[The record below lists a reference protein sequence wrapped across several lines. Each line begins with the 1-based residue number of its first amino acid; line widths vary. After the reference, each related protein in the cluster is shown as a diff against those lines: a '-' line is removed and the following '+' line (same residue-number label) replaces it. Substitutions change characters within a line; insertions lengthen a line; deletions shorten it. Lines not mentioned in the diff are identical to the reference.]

1 MTHMGAIDW
10 WWGGDLLGRGLS
22 IVDLALRLIM
32 AVFVVMRRR
41 PVPITLA
48 WLVLV
53 TAVPFVGALLYVL
66 VGESRL
72 GARRVEEAQ
81 RIVGEIEPVVV
92 ARWHEQGLT
101 ARRPLAGGSEFEAIA
116 RDAMALGGFP
126 PLAGNTLELMADAD
140 ELLRRLAADIDQAR
154 THVHLLYYIWM
165 EGGLAGMVY
174 EALER
179 AAQRGVDCRV
189 LADSVGSGRFLG
201 GEWARRLGRA
211 GVRVDGALPASA
223 MRALAAR
230 LDLRNHRKIGVID
243 GRIAYC
249 GSQNL
254 IDTSFHFKKRSRV
267 GPWIDASVRV
277 EGPAVQALAAVFLRD
292 WALED
297 DQPVRLEPPYL
308 TSLERPA
315 RQAAV
320 VQVVPTGPGPDVVA
334 MREALLTTIYA
345 ARSELT
351 MTTPYFVP
359 DEATLAA
366 LTAAARRGVRV
377 TIVLPRTSDS
387 RLVAAASRSHFEE
400 LLESGVT
407 ITRYRHGLLH
417 AKLLA
422 VDGKFSMIGSANIDA
437 RSFWLNFEVTLFVYD
452 EAFAASLMALQRT
465 YMEGA
470 EELRLGAWRK
480 RGRWA
485 RGVENVARLFG
496 PIL

>member
-1 MTHMGAIDW
+1 MLATIDW
-10 WWGGDLLGRGLS
+10 WWGGDLLGRGVS
-22 IVDLALRLIM
+22 ILDLALRLIM

-53 TAVPFVGALLYVL
+53 TALPFVGVILYVL

-72 GARRVEEAQ
+72 GARRLKEAE
-81 RIVGEIEPVVV
+81 RIVMEIEPVVV

-116 RDAMALGGFP
+116 RDAMGLGGFP
-126 PLAGNTLELMADAD
+126 PLAGNRLELMADTDA
-140 ELLRRLAADIDQAR
+140 LLRRLAADIDGAR

-165 EGGLAGMVY
+165 EGGLAGEVY

-189 LADSVGSGRFLG
+189 LADSVGSSRFLG
-201 GEWARRLGRA
+201 GEWAARLARA
-211 GVRVDGALPASA
+211 GVRVDEALPASA

-230 LDLRNHRKIGVID
+230 LDLRNHRKIGIVD
-243 GRIAYC
+243 GTVAYC

-254 IDTSFHFKKRSRV
+254 TDTSFHFKKRSRV
-267 GPWIDASVRV
+267 GPWIDASVRM

-297 DQPVRLEPPYL
+297 EAPVKLEPPYL
-308 TSLERPA
+308 MPLERPGG
-315 RQAAV
+315 QGAV
-320 VQVVPTGPGPDVVA
+320 VQVVPTGPGPDVGA

-345 ARSELT
+345 ARRELT

-377 TIVLPRTSDS
+377 TIVLPLVSDS

-407 ITRYRHGLLH
+407 IMRYRHGLLH

-422 VDGKFSMIGSANIDA
+422 VDGTFSMIGSANIDA

-452 EAFAASLMALQRT
+452 QAFTASLVDLQRT
-465 YMEGA
+465 YLEGS
-470 EELRLGAWRK
+470 EELRLGAWQR
-480 RGRWA
+480 RGRVQ
-485 RGVENVARLFG
+485 RGMENVARLFG

>member
-1 MTHMGAIDW
+1 M
-10 WWGGDLLGRGLS
+10 
-22 IVDLALRLIM
+22 
-32 AVFVVMRRR
+32 
-41 PVPITLA
+41 
-48 WLVLV
+48 
-53 TAVPFVGALLYVL
+53 
-66 VGESRL
+66 
-72 GARRVEEAQ
+72 
-81 RIVGEIEPVVV
+81 
-92 ARWHEQGLT
+92 
-101 ARRPLAGGSEFEAIA
+101 
-116 RDAMALGGFP
+116 
-126 PLAGNTLELMADAD
+126 
-140 ELLRRLAADIDQAR
+140 
-154 THVHLLYYIWM
+154 
-165 EGGLAGMVY
+165 
-174 EALER
+174 
-179 AAQRGVDCRV
+179 
-189 LADSVGSGRFLG
+189 
-201 GEWARRLGRA
+201 
-211 GVRVDGALPASA
+211 
-223 MRALAAR
+223 
-230 LDLRNHRKIGVID
+230 
-243 GRIAYC
+243 
-249 GSQNL
+249 
-254 IDTSFHFKKRSRV
+254 